1 MPMSKLL
8 TILVDCPDDKGLIY
22 KITGVLYQNGLNII
36 KNREYVDLETNRFF
50 MRTEVEGQIDEQEL
64 ESELKMA
71 LPDQS
76 LVSVVSDRKKKIV
89 LLVTKENHCLGDL
102 LIRNHFGEWNAE
114 VKAVIGNYEV
124 LRNFT
129 ERFDIPYH
137 CVSAEGLTR
146 KEHEEQLMAVIDR
159 YSPDC
164 LVLAKYMRIL
174 TPEFVGHYEGKVINI
189 HHSFLPAFIG
199 ANPYKQA
206 YERGVKIIGA
216 TAHFVNHHLDEGP
229 IICQNVIPVDHS
241 QNAID
246 MARAG
251 KDVEKMVLAQ
261 ALKLVLED
269 KVMVSGNKTVVF

>member
-1 MPMSKLL
+1 MKKLL
-8 TILVDCPDDKGLIY
+8 TILVDCPDQKGLIY
-22 KITGVLYQNGLNII
+22 KITSVLYQNELNII
-36 KNREYVDLETNRFF
+36 KNREYVDLDTNRFF
-50 MRTEVEGQIDEQEL
+50 MRTEVEGDIDEMELQE
-64 ESELKMA
+64 ELKVA

-76 LVSVVSDRKKKIV
+76 WISVVSDRKKKLV

-102 LIRNHFGEWNAE
+102 LVRNHFGEWNAE
-114 VKAVIGNYEV
+114 VKAVIGNYDG

-137 CVSAEGLTR
+137 CVSADGLSR
-146 KEHEEQLMAVIDR
+146 EEHEQKMIQTIDQ
-159 YSPDC
+159 YTPDC
-164 LVLAKYMRIL
+164 IVLAKYMRIL
-174 TPEFVGHYEGKVINI
+174 TPDFVKHYEGKMINI

-199 ANPYKQA
+199 AQPYKQA
-206 YERGVKIIGA
+206 YDRGVKIIGA

-241 QNAID
+241 QNAAD
-246 MARAG
+246 MAKAG

-269 KVMVSGNKTVVF
+269 KVLLSGNKTVVF

>member
-1 MPMSKLL
+1 MTKLL
-8 TILVDCPDDKGLIY
+8 TILVDCPDEKGLIY
-22 KITGVLYQNGLNII
+22 KITSVLYQNNLNII
-36 KNREYVDLETNRFF
+36 KNREFVDLDTNRFF
-50 MRTEVEGQIDEQEL
+50 MRTEVEGSIDEQEL
-64 ESELKMA
+64 KEELSIA
-71 LPDQS
+71 LPEKS
-76 LVSVVSDRKKKIV
+76 WVSVVSDRKKKLV

-102 LIRNHFGEWNAE
+102 LVRNHFGEWKAE
-114 VKAVIGNYEV
+114 VQAVIGNYEG

-137 CVSAEGLTR
+137 CVSAEGLSR
-146 KEHEEQLMAVIDR
+146 EEHEKQMIQQIDQ

-164 LVLAKYMRIL
+164 IVLAKYMRIL
-174 TPEFVGHYEGKVINI
+174 TPEFVSHYEGKVINI

-241 QNAID
+241 QNASD

-269 KVMVSGNKTVVF
+269 KVMLSGNKTIVF